1 MGLLIFSYIFVV
13 INMKAFISWI
23 ETHLQGDKIIWLVV
37 FLLGLISLL
46 AVYSSTSA
54 LAFRYQGGN
63 TEYYFLKH
71 FFLILGAFLVMF
83 VVHQLDYKFFS
94 KISFLLV
101 FVSIILLVYTLFQG
115 DQYEINDAQRWIT
128 LFGQSF
134 QASDFAKFSLIVYL
148 ARILTE
154 KQGHIKDFQK
164 SFLPIILFV
173 SIICGLI
180 APANLSTAILLFICC
195 LILMYVAGIKLQ
207 YLISLL
213 LIGFIGTIILM
224 FTVKRG
230 ETWRNRL
237 RDYIERIS
245 STDYEP
251 NYQTEQANIA
261 IATGGIIGKGV
272 GKSVQ
277 RNFLPHPYSDF
288 IFAIILEEYGILGGL
303 VILSLY
309 FVLLFRSLAI
319 ITVSKTFGAL
329 LAAGLC
335 FLIVVQALINM
346 GVTVGILPVT
356 GLPLPFISMGGTS
369 LLFTGLS
376 LGVILSVSRAVL
388 NEKTN
393 LT

>member
-1 MGLLIFSYIFVV
+1 METFSD
-13 INMKAFISWI
+13 WI
-23 ETHLQGDKIIWLVV
+23 EQYLKGDKIIWLVV

-63 TEYYFLKH
+63 TEYYFIKH
-71 FFLILGAFLVMF
+71 FFLLLASFLVMF
-83 VVHQLDYKFFS
+83 VVHQFDYKFFS

-101 FVSIILLVYTLFQG
+101 LISLILLVYTLFQG

-128 LFGQSF
+128 FLGQSF
-134 QASDFAKFSLIVYL
+134 QASDFAKFSLMVYL

-154 KQGHIKDFQK
+154 KQDYIKDFQK
-164 SFLPIILFV
+164 SFLPIIIFV
-173 SIICGLI
+173 SVICGLI
-180 APANLSTAILLFICC
+180 APANLSTAILLFTSS
-195 LILMYVAGIKLQ
+195 LILMFIAGISLR
-207 YLISLL
+207 YIFTLL
-213 LIGFIGTIILM
+213 LIGFIGVILLM

-237 RDYIERIS
+237 RDYVERIS
-245 STDYEP
+245 SIDYEP

-261 IATGGIIGKGV
+261 ISTGGFFGKGV

-288 IFAIILEEYGILGGL
+288 IYAIILEEYGLFGGII
-303 VILSLY
+303 VLSLY

-319 ITVSKTFGAL
+319 ITISKTFGAL
-329 LAAGLC
+329 LAAGLS
-335 FLIVVQALINM
+335 FLVVIQALINM

-356 GLPLPFISMGGTS
+356 GLPLPLISMGGTS
-369 LLFTGLS
+369 LLFTGVS
-376 LGVILSVSRAVL
+376 IGVILSVSKAAL
-388 NEKTN
+388 IENK

>member
-1 MGLLIFSYIFVV
+1 METFSD
-13 INMKAFISWI
+13 WI
-23 ETHLQGDKIIWLVV
+23 EQYLKGDKIIWLVV

-63 TEYYFLKH
+63 TEYYFIKH
-71 FFLILGAFLVMF
+71 FFLLLASFLVMF
-83 VVHQLDYKFFS
+83 VVHQFDYKFFS

-101 FVSIILLVYTLFQG
+101 LISLILLVYTLFQG

-128 LFGQSF
+128 FLGQSF
-134 QASDFAKFSLIVYL
+134 QASDFAKFSLMVYL

-154 KQGHIKDFQK
+154 KQDYIKDFQK
-164 SFLPIILFV
+164 SFLPIIIFV
-173 SIICGLI
+173 SVICGLI
-180 APANLSTAILLFICC
+180 APANLSTAILLFTTS
-195 LILMYVAGIKLQ
+195 LILMFIAGISLR
-207 YLISLL
+207 YIFTLL
-213 LIGFIGTIILM
+213 LIGFIGVILLM

-237 RDYIERIS
+237 RDYVERIS
-245 STDYEP
+245 SIDYEP

-261 IATGGIIGKGV
+261 ISTGGFFGKGV

-288 IFAIILEEYGILGGL
+288 IYAIILEEYGLFGGII
-303 VILSLY
+303 VLSLY

-319 ITVSKTFGAL
+319 ITISKTFGAL
-329 LAAGLC
+329 LAAGLS
-335 FLIVVQALINM
+335 FLVVIQALINM

-356 GLPLPFISMGGTS
+356 GLPLPLISMGGTS
-369 LLFTGLS
+369 LLFTGVS
-376 LGVILSVSRAVL
+376 IGVILSVSKAAL
-388 NEKTN
+388 IENK

>member
-1 MGLLIFSYIFVV
+1 MKV
-13 INMKAFISWI
+13 ILMRIS
-23 ETHLQGDKIIWLVV
+23 EHLKGDKIIWLVI

-54 LAFRYQGGN
+54 LAFRYQKGN

-71 FFLILGAFLVMF
+71 FFLLLASFLVMF
-83 VVHQLDYKFFS
+83 IVHRLDYRFFS
-94 KISFLLV
+94 KISFLLLMFSV
-101 FVSIILLVYTLFQG
+101 ILLIYTLYQG
-115 DQYEINDAQRWIT
+115 EQYEINDAQRWIT

-148 ARILTE
+148 ARVLTE
-154 KQGHIKDFQK
+154 KQDHIKDFHK
-164 SFLPIILFV
+164 SFLPIIIFV

-180 APANLSTAILLFICC
+180 APANLSTALLLFLCSLILMFIAGISLRYLLTLLFIG
-195 LILMYVAGIKLQ
+195 LVGVV
-207 YLISLL
+207 
-213 LIGFIGTIILM
+213 ILM
-224 FTVKRG
+224 FTAKRG

-237 RDYIERIS
+237 RDYVERIS

-251 NYQTEQANIA
+251 NYQTEQSNIA
-261 IATGGIIGKGV
+261 IASGGFFGNGV

-288 IFAIILEEYGILGGL
+288 IFAIIIEEYGLLGAL
-303 VILSLY
+303 VILGLY

-329 LAAGLC
+329 LAAGLS
-335 FLIVVQALINM
+335 FLIVIQALVNM

-356 GLPLPFISMGGTS
+356 GLTLPFISMGGTS
-369 LLFTGLS
+369 LLFTGIS
-376 LGVILSVSRAVL
+376 VGVILSVSRTAL
-388 NEKTN
+388 EEN
-393 LT
+393 LINIT

>member
-1 MGLLIFSYIFVV
+1 MKV
-13 INMKAFISWI
+13 ILMRIS
-23 ETHLQGDKIIWLVV
+23 EHLKGDKIIWLVI

-54 LAFRYQGGN
+54 LAFRYQKGN

-71 FFLILGAFLVMF
+71 FFLLLASFLVMF
-83 VVHQLDYKFFS
+83 IVHRLDYRFFS
-94 KISFLLV
+94 KISFLLLMFSV
-101 FVSIILLVYTLFQG
+101 ILLIYTLYQG
-115 DQYEINDAQRWIT
+115 EQYEINDAQRWIT

-148 ARILTE
+148 ARVLTE
-154 KQGHIKDFQK
+154 KQDHIKDFHK
-164 SFLPIILFV
+164 SFLPIIIFV

-180 APANLSTAILLFICC
+180 APANLSTALLLFLCSLILMFIAGISLRYLLTLLFIG
-195 LILMYVAGIKLQ
+195 LVGVV
-207 YLISLL
+207 
-213 LIGFIGTIILM
+213 ILM
-224 FTVKRG
+224 FTAKRG

-237 RDYIERIS
+237 RDYVERIS

-251 NYQTEQANIA
+251 NYQTEQSNIA
-261 IATGGIIGKGV
+261 IASGGFLGNGV

-288 IFAIILEEYGILGGL
+288 IFAIIIEEYGLLGAL
-303 VILSLY
+303 VILGLY

-329 LAAGLC
+329 LAAGLS
-335 FLIVVQALINM
+335 FLIVIQALVNM

-369 LLFTGLS
+369 LLFTGIS
-376 LGVILSVSRAVL
+376 VGVILSVSRTAL
-388 NEKTN
+388 EEN
-393 LT
+393 LINIT

>member
-1 MGLLIFSYIFVV
+1 METFSD
-13 INMKAFISWI
+13 WI
-23 ETHLQGDKIIWLVV
+23 EQYLKGDKIIWLVV

-63 TEYYFLKH
+63 TEYYFIKH
-71 FFLILGAFLVMF
+71 FFLLLASFLVMF
-83 VVHQLDYKFFS
+83 VVHQFDYKFFS

-101 FVSIILLVYTLFQG
+101 LISLILLVYTLFQG

-128 LFGQSF
+128 FLGQSF
-134 QASDFAKFSLIVYL
+134 QASDFAKFSLMVYL

-154 KQGHIKDFQK
+154 KQDYIKDFKK
-164 SFLPIILFV
+164 SFLPIIIFV
-173 SIICGLI
+173 SVICGLI
-180 APANLSTAILLFICC
+180 APANLSTAILLFTSS
-195 LILMYVAGIKLQ
+195 LILMFIAGISLR
-207 YLISLL
+207 YIFTLL
-213 LIGFIGTIILM
+213 LIGFIGVILLM

-237 RDYIERIS
+237 RDYVERIS
-245 STDYEP
+245 SIDYEP

-261 IATGGIIGKGV
+261 ISTGGFFGKGV

-288 IFAIILEEYGILGGL
+288 IYAIILEEYGLFGGII
-303 VILSLY
+303 VLSLY

-319 ITVSKTFGAL
+319 ITISKTFGAL
-329 LAAGLC
+329 LAAGLS
-335 FLIVVQALINM
+335 FLIVIQALINM

-356 GLPLPFISMGGTS
+356 GLPLPLISMGGTS
-369 LLFTGLS
+369 LLFTGVS
-376 LGVILSVSRAVL
+376 IGVILSVSKAAL
-388 NEKTN
+388 IENK

>member
-1 MGLLIFSYIFVV
+1 METFTL
-13 INMKAFISWI
+13 WI
-23 ETHLQGDKIIWLVV
+23 EKHLRGDKIIWLVV

-71 FFLILGAFLVMF
+71 FFLLLASFLVMF
-83 VVHQLDYKFFS
+83 VVHQFDYKFFS
-94 KISFLLV
+94 KISFLLLLISV
-101 FVSIILLVYTLFQG
+101 ILLLYTLLQG

-134 QASDFAKFSLIVYL
+134 QASDLAKFSLIVYL
-148 ARILTE
+148 ARVLTE
-154 KQGHIKDFQK
+154 KQDFIKDFNK
-164 SFLPIILFV
+164 SFLPIIIFV

-180 APANLSTAILLFICC
+180 APANLSTAILLFTCS
-195 LILMYVAGIKLQ
+195 LILMFIAGISIR
-207 YLISLL
+207 YLATLII
-213 LIGFIGTIILM
+213 IGFVGIMILM

-237 RDYIERIS
+237 RDYVERIS

-261 IATGGIIGKGV
+261 ISTGGIFGKGV

-288 IFAIILEEYGILGGL
+288 IFAIILEEYGLVGGLIILG
-303 VILSLY
+303 LY

-329 LAAGLC
+329 LAAGLS
-335 FLIVVQALINM
+335 FLIVIQALINM

-356 GLPLPFISMGGTS
+356 GLPLPLISMGGTS
-369 LLFTGLS
+369 LLFTGVS
-376 LGVILSVSRAVL
+376 IGVILSVSRAA
-388 NEKTN
+388 
-393 LT
+393 LTENQLSNS